1 MAFAWQRGRAGASV
15 GSSADTLLNVKLI
28 TTTPSANWVVRRII
42 IRWSLDYIADDRD
55 GGINSICP
63 TTLGVMDVGSA
74 TSSPT
79 PPASGPK
86 SDPGAAW
93 KWWDGVVFDN
103 YYGVST
109 VDIST
114 GYFQAKGKIDRDAPY
129 EMNMADAYHTFY
141 LSFEIEDVDS
151 SWNSFA
157 AIAWY
162 QILTAP
168 LVG

>member
-1 MAFAWQRGRAGASV
+1 MAFAWTRGRAGASV
-15 GSSADTLLNVKLI
+15 GSSSDALLNVKLF
-28 TTTPSANWVVRRII
+28 TTTPEANWVVRRII
-42 IRWSLDYIADDRD
+42 IRWSLDYIASDRD

-74 TSSPT
+74 APD
-79 PPASGPK
+79 PDGPASGPK
-86 SDPGAAW
+86 SDPTAAW

-129 EMNMADAYHTFY
+129 EMNMADAYHTFF
-141 LSFEIEDVDS
+141 LSFEIEDGEE

-162 QILTAP
+162 QVLTAP